1 MTSAKKAFL
10 IFLALGMAAALS
22 ACSQNR
28 EAAGFLIRA
37 EAEGR
42 PIPILSAQY
51 PNMDIPMAYGVQKT
65 YVEKKRAVE
74 KPAGFKAGL
83 TSKGGQKR
91 FGVSAP
97 VAGVLFESGKLTG
110 RASVDPKA
118 FKRLMMET
126 EIGFFVA
133 APLKK
138 PVPDAAAL
146 RTFIREAAPV
156 IELPDLGFADM
167 KALKGTDIIAG
178 NAAAKQFIVGTPR
191 SVDDFDLNAVTVSLT
206 RDGREINRGKGSEAA
221 GDQWQALLWL
231 VNTMIGQG
239 WELEPG
245 HILLTGALGKM
256 LPGKPGKHVADYGD
270 FGKIVFEIRP

>member
-1 MTSAKKAFL
+1 MTSVKKALL
-10 IFLALGMAAALS
+10 IFPVLALAAALS

-28 EAAGFLIRA
+28 EAAGILLRA

-42 PIPILSAQY
+42 PVPLLSARY
-51 PNMDIPMAYGVQKT
+51 SDMDLAMAYGVQKA
-65 YVEKKRAVE
+65 YVQKKLAAEKT
-74 KPAGFKAGL
+74 AGFKAGL
-83 TSKGGQKR
+83 TSRGGQKR
-91 FGVSAP
+91 FGVDAP

-138 PVPDAAAL
+138 PVSDAGAL
-146 RTFIREAAPV
+146 RAFIREAAPV
-156 IELPDLGFADM
+156 IELPDLGFADL
-167 KALKGTDIIAG
+167 KTLKGTDIIAG
-178 NAAAKQFIVGTPR
+178 NAAARQFIVGAPR

-206 RDGREINRGKGSEAA
+206 RDGREINRGKGSEAS
-221 GDQWQALLWL
+221 GDQWRALLWL

-270 FGKIVFEIRP
+270 FGKIAFEIQP